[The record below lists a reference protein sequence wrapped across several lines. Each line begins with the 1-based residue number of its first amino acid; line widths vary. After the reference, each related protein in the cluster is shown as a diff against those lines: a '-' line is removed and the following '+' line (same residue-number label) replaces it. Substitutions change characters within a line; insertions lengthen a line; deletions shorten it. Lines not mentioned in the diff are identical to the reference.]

1 MKYSLVSKNI
11 SLNSFLYQ
19 ACQKYGDCT
28 VSWTYLK
35 SLNSFH
41 LIMWD
46 KIHILYYIL
55 HTYLFLKLTIFTRF
69 LCVQAWP
76 CFLNFSILLVYVSY
90 FYQDLNYVSYEVFL
104 INCTGCIDIRKMG
117 DFFTPSPLS
126 MDVICVCP
134 LNIYCNYGS
143 NNNIIYDMGL
153 LRLSQWTA
161 LYYMTHQGQ

>member
-1 MKYSLVSKNI
+1 MFEIHPVQFIRNTVFLGIVLFLNFSKNSTSSVAYLFLNFYMMKYSLVSKNI

-104 INCTGCIDIRKMG
+104 INCTGCMTSTRLCNFG
-117 DFFTPSPLS
+117 DYP
-126 MDVICVCP
+126 I
-134 LNIYCNYGS
+134 
-143 NNNIIYDMGL
+143 
-153 LRLSQWTA
+153 
-161 LYYMTHQGQ
+161 